1 MHKLTKLLEISFTT
15 KPKISLELFGISKR
29 TSNTLI
35 TGFNDVICGYSL
47 SISDCGKN
55 FLSVK
60 NTGILWYNQVQLFRQ
75 LENQHSFWNRSTF
88 LNKHLILSRSS
99 NEPLSGNSVKF
110 LTAGQLVHLRPCPAA
125 GHNYSHSKSR
135 YLVNT

>member
-1 MHKLTKLLEISFTT
+1 MKITRGMHKLTKLLEISFTT

-88 LNKHLILSRSS
+88 LQASHTLK
-99 NEPLSGNSVKF
+99 KF
-110 LTAGQLVHLRPCPAA
+110 KRTFQWKFCKISDCRAFSPF
-125 GHNYSHSKSR
+125 
-135 YLVNT
+135 